1 MVEIKRS
8 IKIIILILS
17 ITIFPKQITL
27 ADIYQSNCKTVKK
40 DNSMK
45 SFSMVFSFY
54 RKSIVINKYNGQK
67 TKYKINISQVNDAD
81 EFIFDAKDEFYTLI
95 FNPMS
100 SYVIKNQSNSN
111 NSFPKKVLIDD
122 GLDEVKI
129 DCTTPKIIKKE
140 NDPNS
145 PTEAKLDEKNIQN
158 ILEKL
163 KANGDVENNDLNK
176 IMQNLN
182 ASNKDTKINPEQL
195 QQLLKSQNMIGK
207 LTSKDTLQ
215 KLKSEEFLT
224 MIKEEFQKMFN
235 K

>member
-8 IKIIILILS
+8 IKLIILILS

-27 ADIYQSNCKTVKK
+27 ADIYQSNCITVKK

-67 TKYKINISQVNDAD
+67 TKYKINISQVIDAD

-95 FNPMS
+95 FNPAS

-111 NSFPKKVLIDD
+111 NSLPKKILIDE
-122 GLDEVKI
+122 GLDELKI
-129 DCTTPKIIKKE
+129 NCTIPKIIKKE
-140 NDPNS
+140 SDPNN
-145 PTEAKLDEKNIQN
+145 PAEAKLDEKNIQN

-195 QQLLKSQNMIGK
+195 QQLLKSQSMIGK

>member
-8 IKIIILILS
+8 IKITILILS
-17 ITIFPKQITL
+17 ITFFPKQGTL
-27 ADIYQSNCKTVKK
+27 ANIYQSNCTTVKK

-67 TKYKINISQVNDAD
+67 TKYKINISQVIDTD

-95 FNPMS
+95 FNPAS

-111 NSFPKKVLIDD
+111 NSLPKKILIDE
-122 GLDEVKI
+122 GLDELKI
-129 DCTTPKIIKKE
+129 NCTIPKIIKKE
-140 NDPNS
+140 SDPNN
-145 PTEAKLDEKNIQN
+145 PAEAKLDEKNIQN

-182 ASNKDTKINPEQL
+182 ASNKDAKINPEQL
-195 QQLLKSQNMIGK
+195 QQLLKSQSMIGK

>member
-8 IKIIILILS
+8 VKITFLILS
-17 ITIFPKQITL
+17 IIFFPKQITL
-27 ADIYQSNCKTVKK
+27 ADIYQSNCKTVK
-40 DNSMK
+40 DGNSMK
-45 SFSMVFSFY
+45 SFSMVFSFF
-54 RKSIVINKYNGQK
+54 RKSIVINKYNDQK
-67 TKYKINISQVNDAD
+67 IKYKINISNVNNAD
-81 EFIFDAKDEFYTLI
+81 QFIFEAKDEFYTLI
-95 FNPMS
+95 FNPVS
-100 SYVIKNQSNSN
+100 SYVIKNQSSSN
-111 NSFPKKVLIDD
+111 NSLPKKILIDD

-129 DCTTPKIIKKE
+129 NCTIPKIIKKE
-140 NDPNS
+140 SDPNN
-145 PTEAKLDEKNIQN
+145 PAEAKLDEKNIQN

-182 ASNKDTKINPEQL
+182 ASNKDAKINPEQL
-195 QQLLKSQNMIGK
+195 QQLLKSQSMIGK